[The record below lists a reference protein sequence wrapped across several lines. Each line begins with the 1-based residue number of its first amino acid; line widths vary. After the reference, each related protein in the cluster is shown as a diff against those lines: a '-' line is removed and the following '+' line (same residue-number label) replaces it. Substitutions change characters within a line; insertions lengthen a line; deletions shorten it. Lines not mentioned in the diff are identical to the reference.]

1 MYVNDYFYSN
11 DILLFQITIS
21 NVPGLVNLLQAGE
34 ELADLMKLSPEQ
46 ILLRWVNHQLEKVNS
61 AMLQVHH
68 KYDCRQDQQGE

>member
-46 ILLRWVNHQLEKVNS
+46 ILLRWVNHQLEKVS
-61 AMLQVHH
+61 
-68 KYDCRQDQQGE
+68 K